1 MAEHTGFVGKIDL
14 NMMEHALGA
23 SEVMRR
29 LTPSAPP
36 FFSSNGSPLFF
47 RLPYTEEILET
58 FLNRTGADPAL
69 FTLEVTESLLIE
81 NLGEVSRKL
90 HRLKEMGVSIALDD
104 FGTGYSS
111 LQYINQLPFDY
122 VKLDKSFVA
131 RLFDSEKDMR
141 LLRTIINMAGE
152 LRLEVI
158 AEGVETQEQ
167 LEWLTRAGCGKV
179 QGYLFSKP
187 VPWEDV
193 KRMMGGEERQ

>member
-14 NMMEHALGA
+14 KMMEHALRAAGIL
-23 SEVMRR
+23 RR
-29 LTPSAPP
+29 RNPLAPP

-47 RLPYTEEILET
+47 RMPFAEEILEN
-58 FLNRTGADPAL
+58 FLAKTGADPSL

-90 HRLKEMGVSIALDD
+90 NRLKELGIRIALDD

-131 RLFDSEKDMR
+131 RLFESEKDER
-141 LLRTIINMAGE
+141 LLRTIIHMAGE

-167 LEWLTRAGCGKV
+167 LEWLTRAGCAKV
-179 QGYLFSKP
+179 QGYLFSRP

-193 KRMMGGEERQ
+193 QIMMGGEESL